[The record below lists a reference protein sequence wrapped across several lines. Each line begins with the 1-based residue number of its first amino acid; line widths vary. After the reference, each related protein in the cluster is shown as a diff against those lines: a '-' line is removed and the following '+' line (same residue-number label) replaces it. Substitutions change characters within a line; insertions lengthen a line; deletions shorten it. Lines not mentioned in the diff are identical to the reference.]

1 LKKAYNKEQP
11 NNLSKL
17 MNNSGKYESLQYHIA
32 TYCDNDSM
40 VLPKS
45 EDKNG
50 NQVVSIASRLKG
62 KSLPLTGSCSLV
74 VCNTNWGKQCKYI
87 LKYIII
93 YI

>member
-1 LKKAYNKEQP
+1 
-11 NNLSKL
+11 

-62 KSLPLTGSCSLV
+62 KEGRIRGNLMGKLSCS
-74 VCNTNWGKQCKYI
+74 
-87 LKYIII
+87 
-93 YI
+93 